1 MEPSPGP
8 WISALRHSHG
18 RLQAGV
24 EPLGL
29 AQLERRSYASE
40 WSIAQVLSHLGS
52 QAEIFGLFLD
62 AGLTGQDPPGREEF
76 APIWDSWNA
85 KDPQAQASDALR
97 ADEAT
102 LERFESLDADGQA
115 RLHLKVF
122 GMELGATGLA
132 RMRVGEHA
140 IHTWDVLVALD
151 PSATVAPDAV
161 ALLIDTLDQLAARA
175 GKPDGKRR
183 RVRVSTTD
191 PDRQFILE
199 TGEAVTLTPSDGEV
213 TAEPR
218 DSEQGLSELRLPA
231 EAFVRLVYGR
241 MNAAHTPPA
250 EVAGVDLDELRQIFP
265 GFLSIA
271 PRRRA
276 GSRRAAPDDDGDV
289 QVGRAGH
296 PRGQAAGGE
305 GRIGPRGLAL
315 AGLDEQVPAGRQ
327 PPRRTGGDAAQHG
340 EAVRTAVEGRP
351 RLVLPGFGREEAD
364 LPGGHVGHVGGQ
376 HRDPA
381 PQRGGQRLVQ
391 VTLVDVASR

>member
-8 WISALRHSHG
+8 WISALRHSHD

-24 EPLGL
+24 EALDL
-29 AQLERRSYASE
+29 AQLERRSYAGE

-62 AGLTGQDPPGREEF
+62 AGLTGQDPPGGEEF
-76 APIWDSWNA
+76 VPIWDSWNG

-102 LERFESLDADGQA
+102 LERFESLDAGEQA

-122 GMELGATGLA
+122 GMELGAAGLA

-161 ALLIDTLDQLAARA
+161 ALLIDTLGQLAAMA

-183 RVRVSTTD
+183 RVRVSTTN

-199 TGEAVTLTPSDGEV
+199 TGEAVTLTASDGGV
-213 TAEPR
+213 TPEPDDSEPHDSEPHDSEPH
-218 DSEQGLSELRLPA
+218 DSEQGPSELRLPA

-241 MNAAHTPPA
+241 MDAAHTPPV

-265 GFLSIA
+265 GF
-271 PRRRA
+271 
-276 GSRRAAPDDDGDV
+276 
-289 QVGRAGH
+289 
-296 PRGQAAGGE
+296 
-305 GRIGPRGLAL
+305 
-315 AGLDEQVPAGRQ
+315 
-327 PPRRTGGDAAQHG
+327 
-340 EAVRTAVEGRP
+340 
-351 RLVLPGFGREEAD
+351 
-364 LPGGHVGHVGGQ
+364 
-376 HRDPA
+376 
-381 PQRGGQRLVQ
+381 
-391 VTLVDVASR
+391 